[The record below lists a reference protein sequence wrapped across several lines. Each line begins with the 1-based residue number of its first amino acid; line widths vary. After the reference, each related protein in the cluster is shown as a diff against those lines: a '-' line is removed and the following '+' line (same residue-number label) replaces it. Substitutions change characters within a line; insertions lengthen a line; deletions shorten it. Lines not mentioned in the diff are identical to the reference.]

1 MDNTTASITRRNFM
15 AAAGV
20 AAAAAAV
27 APRLARA
34 DEAADASAEIK
45 AGTPDETVQKSI
57 VIVGAGCAGMM
68 AAYEAGKAGVTDILV
83 VSNSQSALDTNGSMV
98 SGTSAVETSYT
109 KEAGE
114 TETIQQMFEQM
125 VDFGHWTMNA
135 RLLKTCTEYLPGN
148 VEAYNDMGVDFQLG
162 GDRGGFGYLNVHL
175 FTTSDKGAVLQSYL
189 EDTYGVE
196 FRYGMEL
203 AAPVMDGNKVVGV
216 QCTDADGKLVQFD
229 ADAVLLACG
238 GYIDNPAMLAKTYGD
253 MDIVACSAGHNDG
266 MGIKVAQAAGAY
278 RESIAG
284 LGMNDIFGS
293 SAALGFNMSNQL
305 LAIAFYGG
313 LLVNEN
319 GERFTNEYMVAQESM
334 GGGGESLLHAKRYY
348 TVISQALVD
357 ALKTQSY
364 YSLIGEPEYWHCG
377 ALLYT
382 NPIEDIDDLLA
393 EAEGLGWVTKAA
405 SAEELGEKAGL
416 PELAATLA
424 EYNEMAEAGQDTL
437 FYKKAEMLRPIET
450 DGDLYLIAYNP
461 GAFNTF
467 GGCRTDKYCRAL
479 RADFSVVEGLYIAG
493 TENGSLYSRPY
504 YEVGGSCSGLALSS
518 GRLAGQQMAAY
529 VAQ

>member
-1 MDNTTASITRRNFM
+1 MNNSAGSITRRNFV
-15 AAAGV
+15 AAASV
-20 AAAAAAV
+20 AAAAV
-27 APRLARA
+27 ATVSTRA
-34 DEAADASAEIK
+34 YAGEVAEIK
-45 AGTPDETVQKSI
+45 AGTPDETSEADI

-68 AAYEAGKAGVTDILV
+68 AAYEAGKAGVEKIIV

-109 KEAGE
+109 KDAGE
-114 TETIQQMFEQM
+114 TETIEQMFEQM
-125 VDFGHWTMNA
+125 IGFGHWTMNA

-148 VEAYNDMGVDFQLG
+148 VDVYDEMGIEFQLG
-162 GDRGGFGYLNVHL
+162 ADRGGFGYLNVHL
-175 FTTSDKGAVLQSYL
+175 FMTPDKGAVMQQYL
-189 EDTYGVE
+189 EDTFGVE

-203 AAPVMDGNKVVGV
+203 SAPVMDGDKVVGV
-216 QCTDADGKLVQFD
+216 QCVDAEGKIVEID
-229 ADAVLLACG
+229 AKAVLLACG
-238 GYIDNPAMLAKTYGD
+238 GYIDNPEMLAETYGD

-266 MGIKVAQAAGAY
+266 MGIKVAQAAGAF
-278 RESIAG
+278 RESVYG

-293 SAALGFNMSNQL
+293 SATLGFNMSNQL

-357 ALKTQSY
+357 ELKTQSY
-364 YSLIGEPEYWHCG
+364 YSIIGEPEYWHCG

-382 NPIEDIDDLLA
+382 NPIENIDELLA
-393 EAEGLGWVTKAA
+393 EAEELGWVTKAA
-405 SAEELGEKAGL
+405 DVDELTEKAGL
-416 PELAATLA
+416 PELASTLT
-424 EYNEMAEAGQDTL
+424 EYNEMAAAGEDTI
-437 FYKKAEMLRPIET
+437 FYKKPEMLRPIET

-467 GGCRTDKYCRAL
+467 GGCRTDKFCRAL
-479 RADFSVVEGLYIAG
+479 RADFSVVGGLYIAG
-493 TENGSLYSRPY
+493 VENGSLYSRPY

-518 GRLAGQQMAAY
+518 GRLAGQQMAAE
-529 VAQ
+529 VLGA